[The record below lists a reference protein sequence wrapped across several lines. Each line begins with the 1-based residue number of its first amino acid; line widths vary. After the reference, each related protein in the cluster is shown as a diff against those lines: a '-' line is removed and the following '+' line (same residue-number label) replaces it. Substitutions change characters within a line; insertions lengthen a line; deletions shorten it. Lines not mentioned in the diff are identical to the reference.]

1 MQFQRT
7 GLDYESGGQEFE
19 SLRARQSFQR
29 LNRYSGESRFPEI
42 AFGKHMGNIR
52 RDGGLE
58 MPDSEFKI
66 VTGGG
71 DWGSPLASE
80 GTFESLEDAQAAAR
94 EYLTSQRQAGGS
106 GVPLRVSI
114 EETRPDGSVVKHSVG

>member
-1 MQFQRT
+1 
-7 GLDYESGGQEFE
+7 
-19 SLRARQSFQR
+19 
-29 LNRYSGESRFPEI
+29 
-42 AFGKHMGNIR
+42 
-52 RDGGLE
+52 

-80 GTFESLEDAQAAAR
+80 ATFDSLEEAQAAAR
-94 EYLTSQRQAGGS
+94 EYLTIQRQAGGP

-114 EETRPDGSVVKHSVG
+114 EETRLDGSVVTHCMG

>member
-1 MQFQRT
+1 
-7 GLDYESGGQEFE
+7 
-19 SLRARQSFQR
+19 
-29 LNRYSGESRFPEI
+29 
-42 AFGKHMGNIR
+42 
-52 RDGGLE
+52 

-80 GTFESLEDAQAAAR
+80 GTFDSLEEVQAAAR
-94 EYLTSQRQAGGS
+94 EYLTSQRQPGGQ

-114 EETRPDGSVVKHSVG
+114 EETRPDGSAVKHSVG